1 MRDMAAEF
9 LPTAGLKIG
18 HAQDTST
25 ALPSTRR
32 GGLRAGGASSQ
43 ALTGGREPW
52 SAFVSL
58 GYSHFYG
65 LANRI

>member
-1 MRDMAAEF
+1 MPAGF
-9 LPTAGLKIG
+9 GPIAGLKSG

-25 ALPSTRR
+25 ALPSARR
-32 GGLRAGGASSQ
+32 GGLRAGGASLQ